1 MGHIPSGH
9 TREEDIVA
17 VPDFTD
23 YKPLSLDT
31 VANRLAGYAGVR
43 DRLGGSPETWTVRE
57 VGDGNLNF
65 VYIVTGPDGSLCAKQ
80 ALPYVRLVG
89 ESWPLP
95 LSRSFY
101 EHAAL
106 VRQDK
111 ANGSV
116 PEIYDYDGPQA
127 LIVME
132 NLSPHVIWRKA
143 LINRER
149 HETAARTVGEFAAES
164 LFRTSDLSLTAEAKK
179 AEMAM
184 FAGNTALCRITE
196 DLVFTDP
203 YYDHPMNSWT
213 SPELDDTVRA
223 LQADPQWKAAIQ
235 ELKYIF
241 LTRSEAMLHGDLH
254 TGSIMV
260 HRADDGTEDVRIID
274 PEFAFYGPMGFDC
287 GALVANLLLNFFAQD
302 GYDGV
307 TSRVYQ
313 DWLLEQIEGFCE
325 AFASRISDLWRT
337 ERTGDAY
344 ARSLFE
350 DQNHAD
356 ASEIALTNFLHRVE
370 LDTLGFAGAKMTRRI
385 VGLAGVAD
393 LQGIAD
399 PATRAA
405 CERRALALA
414 RMLVVERGELGS
426 LRAALENAERIL
438 KDVK

>member
-1 MGHIPSGH
+1 M
-9 TREEDIVA
+9 A
-17 VPDFTD
+17 VPDFKD
-23 YKPLSLDT
+23 YKPLSLDS
-31 VANRLAGYAGVR
+31 VAKRLATYPGVQE
-43 DRLGGSPETWTVRE
+43 RLGGKPESWTVRE

-116 PEIYDYDGPQA
+116 PEIFNYDGPQA

-143 LINRER
+143 LINREQ
-149 HETAARTVGEFAAES
+149 HDVAAKMVGEFAAECH
-164 LFRTSDLSLTAEAKK
+164 FRTSDLALSAETKK
-179 AEMAM
+179 AEIAM
-184 FAGNTALCRITE
+184 FAGNTALCKITE

-213 SPELDDTVRA
+213 SPELDETVRA
-223 LQADPQWKAAIQ
+223 VQGDPQWKAAVQ
-235 ELKYIF
+235 ELKFIF
-241 LTRSEAMLHGDLH
+241 LTRTEAMLHGDLH

-260 HRADDGTEDVRIID
+260 HKNEDGTEDIRIID

-287 GALVANLLLNFFAQD
+287 GALIGNLLLNLFAQD
-302 GYDGV
+302 GYPG
-307 TSRVYQ
+307 RACVYQ
-313 DWLLEQIEGFCE
+313 DWLLEQIENFCH
-325 AFASRISDLWRT
+325 AYASRFSELWRT

-350 DQNHAD
+350 DQNHTD

-370 LDTLGFAGAKMTRRI
+370 MDSLGFAGAKMTRRI
-385 VGLAGVAD
+385 IGLAGVAD

-414 RMLVVERGELGS
+414 RMMVVERVELGS
-426 LRAALENAERIL
+426 LGRTLEHAERIL